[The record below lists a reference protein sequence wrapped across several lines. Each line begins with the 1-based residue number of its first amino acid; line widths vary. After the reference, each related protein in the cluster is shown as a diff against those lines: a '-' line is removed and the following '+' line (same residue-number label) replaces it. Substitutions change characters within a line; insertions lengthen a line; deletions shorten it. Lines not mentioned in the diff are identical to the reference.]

1 MGKTKDLQRRI
12 VGKTRQAIGEIIGDQ
27 DLHDDGKAQA
37 QRGRDEQVKQAKQD
51 KPSELNPLK
60 KLKQL
65 T

>member
-37 QRGRDEQVKQAKQD
+37 QRGRDEQVKQDKQD
-51 KPSELNPLK
+51 KPSALNPLK

>member
-1 MGKTKDLQRRI
+1 MGKTKGLQQRI
-12 VGKTRQAIGEIIGDQ
+12 AGKTKQAVGEIIGDQ
-27 DLHDDGKAQA
+27 DLHDDGRAQA
-37 QRGRDEQVKQAKQD
+37 ERGRDEQD

>member
-1 MGKTKDLQRRI
+1 MSKTKGLQQRI
-12 VGKTRQAIGEIIGDQ
+12 VGKTRQAVGEIIGDQ

-37 QRGRDEQVKQAKQD
+37 QRGRDEQD

>member
-1 MGKTKDLQRRI
+1 MSKTKDLQQRI
-12 VGKTRQAIGEIIGDQ
+12 AGKTRQAIGEIIGDQ

-37 QRGRDEQVKQAKQD
+37 QRVRDEQD
-51 KPSELNPLK
+51 KPSELNLLK